1 MSRIMNVGDDARRF
15 MATVKRLNSI
25 AVCNAHGYANSN
37 LHPTLKRSNTNSTL
51 SESRW
56 INWVRAPWAAPTA
69 T

>member
-1 MSRIMNVGDDARRF
+1 MSRIMNVGDDARRL

-51 SESRW
+51 SESM
-56 INWVRAPWAAPTA
+56 NQLGSGTVGCTDGY
-69 T
+69 

>member
-51 SESRW
+51 SGSM
-56 INWVRAPWAAPTA
+56 NQLGSGTVGCTDGY
-69 T
+69 